1 MNCER
6 NRYLILFIN
15 TFIILQ
21 SFVPTSVS
29 TKPYCDV
36 PKECTVMEFT
46 QRHVANEEKG
56 LKCLL
61 TSESRLRFNKSA
73 INPSQK
79 ECQTLK
85 TDGHLQIY
93 IRPKRQGSIRLK
105 RETIDLKDLFSYFNA
120 SKSVLVAFQFFKG
133 FQINLFNDKDDSFS
147 SEQHHNKIAICSYSD
162 LNFYSGEKLLRTCDD
177 FMAATNST
185 RSIFQLLS
193 KMSDNEISI
202 KLAETKTPICPLVFK
217 DFRIQTLWLFGQ
229 NSFYSRSVLWFEN
242 STKIGRLNSN
252 IIHLEI
258 NIDNANLDFNFL
270 NPFVFESVKAIY
282 IYGKVKKIDPKL
294 FSTFKNITF
303 LYLKLEYFRNLMHNN
318 GLEWL
323 KNINSDI
330 NVDLNNQ
337 TEIAENI
344 QKRLKY
350 IYHDC
355 VKFPSLDE
363 VFPDEDFCL
372 YADFPLSQFIL
383 VLKSRVELTH
393 FGNNFSCT
401 YLWITRLYELIIPA
415 FPPGTNI
422 HEILINLLESDEYK
436 SINRCRF
443 ADRINLCNRSTFK
456 AKHIK
461 TIYELGEEMILTE
474 AVINIL
480 SYVMCVF
487 GLVTNI
493 LIIVTISSK
502 SNTAEFKEFKQYDYL
517 RLNSICNCAI
527 LAIHLASWLNKCV
540 YPFQVFCPVIRK
552 LVFFQYFK
560 IVVGEMLM
568 SALQFMTNFTYLA
581 FAFNRISLIGKEHNK
596 LVKFMSDVALWK
608 YVAVSLFVSILMS
621 VGKFFEYDINQGLT
635 TFTYPISYDYFSS
648 VLSSPPNPA
657 LFIVNFIS
665 DVLNHFVLL
674 LLNAAVDVGMIVKLR
689 RTLREKF
696 EKAKVYS
703 TLEQQEK
710 RISDNESV
718 VNNVIAMVILNT
730 TFNVALKLPTA
741 SYSFIY
747 LFYSISRLLPPLAS
761 SASFVSFFN
770 RFCIGA
776 SFCDMLFQLAGFL
789 YLLSISV
796 PFFFYKHYDK
806 KFNVAFRRRFCGG
819 DSEKKKSIQMG
830 LLSYF
835 NMVNLVSSSPT
846 TASTQNSVVEN
857 T

>member
-1 MNCER
+1 
-6 NRYLILFIN
+6 
-15 TFIILQ
+15 
-21 SFVPTSVS
+21 
-29 TKPYCDV
+29 
-36 PKECTVMEFT
+36 
-46 QRHVANEEKG
+46 
-56 LKCLL
+56 
-61 TSESRLRFNKSA
+61 
-73 INPSQK
+73 
-79 ECQTLK
+79 
-85 TDGHLQIY
+85 
-93 IRPKRQGSIRLK
+93 
-105 RETIDLKDLFSYFNA
+105 
-120 SKSVLVAFQFFKG
+120 
-133 FQINLFNDKDDSFS
+133 
-147 SEQHHNKIAICSYSD
+147 
-162 LNFYSGEKLLRTCDD
+162 
-177 FMAATNST
+177 
-185 RSIFQLLS
+185 
-193 KMSDNEISI
+193 
-202 KLAETKTPICPLVFK
+202 
-217 DFRIQTLWLFGQ
+217 
-229 NSFYSRSVLWFEN
+229 
-242 STKIGRLNSN
+242 
-252 IIHLEI
+252 
-258 NIDNANLDFNFL
+258 
-270 NPFVFESVKAIY
+270 
-282 IYGKVKKIDPKL
+282 
-294 FSTFKNITF
+294 
-303 LYLKLEYFRNLMHNN
+303 
-318 GLEWL
+318 
-323 KNINSDI
+323 
-330 NVDLNNQ
+330 
-337 TEIAENI
+337 
-344 QKRLKY
+344 
-350 IYHDC
+350 
-355 VKFPSLDE
+355 
-363 VFPDEDFCL
+363 
-372 YADFPLSQFIL
+372 
-383 VLKSRVELTH
+383 
-393 FGNNFSCT
+393 
-401 YLWITRLYELIIPA
+401 
-415 FPPGTNI
+415 
-422 HEILINLLESDEYK
+422 
-436 SINRCRF
+436 
-443 ADRINLCNRSTFK
+443 
-456 AKHIK
+456 
-461 TIYELGEEMILTE
+461 
-474 AVINIL
+474 
-480 SYVMCVF
+480 MCVF

-502 SNTAEFKEFKQYDYL
+502 SNAAEFKEFKQYDYL

-648 VLSSPPNPA
+648 ALSSPPNPA

-806 KFNVAFRRRFCGG
+806 KLNVAFRRRFCGG